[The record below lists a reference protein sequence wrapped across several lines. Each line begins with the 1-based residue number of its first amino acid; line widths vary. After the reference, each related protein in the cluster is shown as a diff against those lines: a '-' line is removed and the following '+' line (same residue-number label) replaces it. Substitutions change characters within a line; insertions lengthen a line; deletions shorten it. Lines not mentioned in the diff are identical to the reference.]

1 MQALKKLANENKP
14 YRGFSK
20 LAVGY
25 HEIVNFRT
33 VKNKFAKNKSDAAK
47 TILVELEKEVVFL
60 PSYFWQKINEKD
72 IVDLNAMI
80 DGGGMVY
87 LYFGG
92 RQEEGE

>member
-1 MQALKKLANENKP
+1 MQALKKLSNENKP
-14 YRGFSK
+14 YKGFSK
-20 LAVGY
+20 LEVAY

-33 VKNKFAKNKSDAAK
+33 VKNKFAKTKSDPSK

-72 IVDLNAMI
+72 MADLNAMI
-80 DGGGMVY
+80 EQGIKVY
-87 LYFGG
+87 LYSGG

>member
-1 MQALKKLANENKP
+1 MSDENKP

-33 VKNKFAKNKSDAAK
+33 VKNRFAKKGDCVK
-47 TILVELEKEVVFL
+47 TISVELEIEVVFL

-72 IVDLNAMI
+72 MVELNTMI
-80 DGGGMVY
+80 NSGSKIY

-92 RQEEGE
+92 KQEEGE